1 MVKKENDMENKF
13 VIEDDKLYQLK
24 PLPQYGE
31 NVSEKVLII
40 DKATFIELFNKW
52 IKPEIN

>member
-1 MVKKENDMENKF
+1 METKF

-31 NVSEKVLII
+31 NVSEEVLII